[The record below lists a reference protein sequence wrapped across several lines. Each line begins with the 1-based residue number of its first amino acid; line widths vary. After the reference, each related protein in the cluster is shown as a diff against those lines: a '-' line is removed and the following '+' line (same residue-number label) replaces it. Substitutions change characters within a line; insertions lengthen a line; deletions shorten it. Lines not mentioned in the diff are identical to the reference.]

1 MADTLHLPR
10 RSALYPRGDPY
21 ESSDAVFGVK
31 ESLVIDIDEVTD
43 EMVQKYGVK
52 KGTKCIHYD
61 FVLVSDKE
69 AAELRDRKAREA
81 MEKQGRNMKYYNG
94 LPVPDVD

>member
-1 MADTLHLPR
+1 M
-10 RSALYPRGDPY
+10 
-21 ESSDAVFGVK
+21 K

-43 EMVQKYGVK
+43 EMVKKYRVK
-52 KGTKCIHYD
+52 AGTKCIHYD

-69 AAELRDRKAREA
+69 AADLREKKAREA
-81 MEKQGRNMKYYNG
+81 MEKLGMKMKYFEG